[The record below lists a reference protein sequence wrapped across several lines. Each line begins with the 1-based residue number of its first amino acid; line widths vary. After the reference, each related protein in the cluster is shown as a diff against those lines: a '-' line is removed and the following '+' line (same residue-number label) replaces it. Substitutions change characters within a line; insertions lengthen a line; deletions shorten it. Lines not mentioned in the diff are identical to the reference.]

1 MKKIVSAILSVAML
15 CTSLCSFASPVQA
28 AESVDVK
35 ISKGQRMTYIS
46 ENSNQYKVRLYTEL
60 ANGKYEATKTVGT
73 DADAATAENGIIGY
87 INKAD
92 ADVTYFANQG
102 RPWTD
107 PYKAIYYGAKYIAS
121 NYLTHQYT
129 LYFQKFNVITTG
141 TKFSHEYMSN
151 IKGAYGE
158 GRILYNGY
166 KEAGLLDAKHTFYIP
181 VYNAEPGDTL
191 VTYGEYGEI
200 PNSYALKL
208 QALEAAYPN
217 WKFVLKRTDISIDDA
232 VKGEMAVNKSANQ
245 DDVKYY
251 INPLNFLT
259 VEYIFQFESINA
271 IEANECIADATAR
284 QKLVESILKGTWMAD
299 SSKPISYIDTEG
311 NTKTVTQ
318 VKSYVEAI
326 EKASEYSLLGVNYIS
341 SKIRQEN
348 GGANPT
354 ATAVKGTV
362 APFQGMYNYF
372 NIGAYVTASDGLAWA
387 AGFMKAKTDTVLYN
401 TNATSSQQQT
411 TTTAPT
417 TTTKNYT
424 PAKVKLV
431 SLTAYSSGHKIKAK
445 WNKCSTSATG
455 YQIYWAKDKSF
466 KKIVAKTKITGRRYK
481 TYTGK
486 NFTKGKKYYVKIRA
500 FKKANGK
507 TYYGPW
513 SNIKAKTAK

>member
-1 MKKIVSAILSVAML
+1 MKKIVSGILSVAML

-28 AESVDVK
+28 AESVNVK

-46 ENSNQYKVRLYTEL
+46 ETSTQYKVRLYTEL
-60 ANGKYEATKTVGT
+60 ANGKYEATKTSAG
-73 DADAATAENGIIGY
+73 ATAANGIVGY

-92 ADVTYFANQG
+92 ADVTYFNNQG

-107 PYKAIYYGAKYIAS
+107 PYKAIYYGAKYIAN

-141 TKFSHEYMSN
+141 TKFSHEYMSH
-151 IKGAYGE
+151 IRGAYSE
-158 GRILYNGY
+158 GIILYNGY
-166 KEAGLLDAKHTFYIP
+166 KNAGLLDAKHTFYIP
-181 VYNAEPGDTL
+181 VYNAEPGDT
-191 VTYGEYGEI
+191 VVSEGKYKDI
-200 PNSYALKL
+200 PKSYADKL
-208 QALEAAYPN
+208 TELEKNHPN
-217 WKFVLKRTDISIDDA
+217 WSFVLTPTGMSIADA
-232 VKGEMAVNKSANQ
+232 VKGEMAVNKSASQ
-245 DDVKYY
+245 DDIQYY

-259 VEYIFQFESINA
+259 DEYIFQFESIIA
-271 IEANECIADATAR
+271 VEANECLADSNEK
-284 QKLVESILKGTWMAD
+284 QKLAKAILNGTWMAD
-299 SSKPISYIDTEG
+299 NSKPISYTDTEG
-311 NTKTVTQ
+311 EAKTVSQ

-326 EKASEYSLLGVNYIS
+326 EKASTYSNLGVNYIS

-348 GGANPT
+348 GGTSPT

-387 AGFMKAKTDTVLYN
+387 AGFMKAKTDAVLYN
-401 TNATSSQQQT
+401 TNATVPQQT
-411 TTTAPT
+411 TTTTTTT

-466 KKIVAKTKITGRRYK
+466 KKIVAKTKITGRRYT

-486 NFTKGKKYYVKIRA
+486 NFTKGRKYYVKIRA

>member
-1 MKKIVSAILSVAML
+1 MKKIVSGILSVAML

-28 AESVDVK
+28 AGSVNVK

-46 ENSNQYKVRLYTEL
+46 ETSTQYKVRLYTEL
-60 ANGKYEATKTVGT
+60 ANGKYEATKTSAG
-73 DADAATAENGIIGY
+73 ATAANGIVGY
-87 INKAD
+87 INKTD
-92 ADVTYFANQG
+92 ADVTYFNNQG

-107 PYKAIYYGAKYIAS
+107 PYKAIYYGAKYIAN

-141 TKFSHEYMSN
+141 TKFSHEYMSY
-151 IKGAYGE
+151 IKGAYSE
-158 GRILYNGY
+158 GIILYNGY
-166 KEAGLLDAKHTFYIP
+166 KNAGLLDAKHTFYIP
-181 VYNAEPGDTL
+181 VYDAESGDT
-191 VTYGEYGEI
+191 VVSEGEYKGI
-200 PNSYALKL
+200 PKSYADKLTELKSNH
-208 QALEAAYPN
+208 PN
-217 WKFVLKRTDISIDDA
+217 WRFVLKPTGMSIANA
-232 VKGEMAVNKSANQ
+232 VKGEMAVNKSASQN
-245 DDVKYY
+245 DVQRY
-251 INPLNFLT
+251 INPLNFLNDK
-259 VEYIFQFESINA
+259 EIFQFESITA
-271 IEANECIADATAR
+271 GEANECLADSNAK
-284 QKLVESILKGTWMAD
+284 QKLAKAILNGTWMAD
-299 SSKPISYIDTEG
+299 TSKPISYTDTEG
-311 NTKTVTQ
+311 KAKTVSQ

-326 EKASEYSLLGVNYIS
+326 EKASTYSNLGVNYIS

-348 GGANPT
+348 GGTSPT

-387 AGFMKAKTDTVLYN
+387 AGFMKAKTDAVLYN
-401 TNATSSQQQT
+401 TNATVPQQT
-411 TTTAPT
+411 T

-466 KKIVAKTKITGRRYK
+466 KKIVAKTKITGRRYT

-486 NFTKGKKYYVKIRA
+486 NFTKGRKYYVKIRA